1 MISRH
6 VRFQWQW
13 RTVARYA
20 LHLSLALASLGHPLS
35 SDGACWRFIAAS
47 VSSPCP
53 CTEHMP
59 YASLASWCTQ
69 AEAPSL
75 PLARPHAEAPS
86 LPPTVRTFVVGRV
99 TVSTVGDLRRA
110 VLCEISYACPELGS

>member
-1 MISRH
+1 MISTH

-13 RTVARYA
+13 RTVTRYA
-20 LHLSLALASLGHPLS
+20 LHLSLALASLGYPLS

-59 YASLASWCTQ
+59 YAS
-69 AEAPSL
+69 
-75 PLARPHAEAPS
+75 PHLVVHGRGGSVSTAGSAAVCAYFCI
-86 LPPTVRTFVVGRV
+86 TVRYRERIRLRTPNYVPNSA
-99 TVSTVGDLRRA
+99 VSSVC
-110 VLCEISYACPELGS
+110 VSMN

>member
-1 MISRH
+1 MSSTH

-13 RTVARYA
+13 RTFARYA
-20 LHLSLALASLGHPLS
+20 LHLSLVLASLGHPSS
-35 SDGACWRFIAAS
+35 SDGAGWRFIAAS

-75 PLARPHAEAPS
+75 PPARP
-86 LPPTVRTFVVGRV
+86 LFVRTFVIGGV

>member
-1 MISRH
+1 MISTH

-59 YASLASWCTQ
+59 YAS
-69 AEAPSL
+69 
-75 PLARPHAEAPS
+75 PH
-86 LPPTVRTFVVGRV
+86 LVVHGGGGSVATAGAAAVCADFCNRRCGI
-99 TVSTVGDLRRA
+99 TAGISVGDLRRTN
-110 VLCEISYACPELGS
+110 LSEISYACPELGP

>member
-1 MISRH
+1 MSSTH

-59 YASLASWCTQ
+59 YAS
-69 AEAPSL
+69 
-75 PLARPHAEAPS
+75 PH
-86 LPPTVRTFVVGRV
+86 LVVHGGGGSV
-99 TVSTVGDLRRA
+99 ATAGAAA
-110 VLCEISYACPELGS
+110 VCADFCNWRCNRHYSR